1 MLLSVGSQGRM
12 SGMQVILATSLLIG
26 CAAASLA
33 LYFYSRRYVGQLQ
46 YLPDAVEPRLCF
58 SVLDFWGHRQAG
70 PSLPT
75 DNPTTQIMPPHVQ
88 WLRAVCNLV
97 AMPYQTGHV
106 TRGAQHQEPRIIR
119 ISMHQGMEALFV
131 HCCMLAV
138 FSIQSWR

>member
-75 DNPTTQIMPPHVQ
+75 DNPTMQIMPSHVQ

-97 AMPYQTGHV
+97 AMSY
-106 TRGAQHQEPRIIR
+106 
-119 ISMHQGMEALFV
+119 
-131 HCCMLAV
+131 
-138 FSIQSWR
+138 